1 MERFI
6 KIDNC
11 IIFHELFNRRFLKG
25 YMDTFINNAKEIR
38 KNVNDTEWLQVIT
51 YWYYDLM
58 RIDHYKAW
66 DEMRKIKYDIT
77 DKQAIKLFEVFLLK
91 Y

>member
-1 MERFI
+1 MERFV

-11 IIFHELFNRRFLKG
+11 IIYHELFNRRFLKG
-25 YMDTFINNAKEIR
+25 YMDTFTNNAKEVR
-38 KNVNDTEWLQVIT
+38 KNVDDTVWLQTIT
-51 YWYYDLM
+51 RWYYDLM

-66 DEMRKIKYDIT
+66 DEMRKINYNVT